1 MPKGVIERRS
11 TSSFQQLEGSIRAL
25 ELSVASL
32 GNCDPITV
40 LDARSSIETD
50 LDGLQELGRDVRAER
65 SRLDTVDNVLR
76 SNASTL
82 VRRTG
87 GAGGMA
93 ALRSQANPA
102 DDHWWW
108 WLDEA
113 VAESRRREAKRFVA
127 IVVASAVILL
137 GISFVLDRTGG
148 TPEEKQ
154 AAVFSSQ
161 GQQRIVQGD
170 YEGAIEAYEQ
180 SVAALEPQP
189 ESWAALAVLYDIQ
202 GEPARARQALGR
214 ASELVAEPAVIEA
227 VLARYYELAQDCQ
240 TALGRAQM
248 AVDADPTLADAF
260 LARGSALE
268 CLDRWEEA
276 ISDYEHAS
284 ELASAQGQDA
294 LYVLARAR
302 MGMLLQMS
310 GSGTPAGTG
319 P

>member
-11 TSSFQQLEGSIRAL
+11 TSSFQQLEGRIRAL

-32 GNCDPITV
+32 GSCDPITV
-40 LDARSSIETD
+40 LGARSSVETD
-50 LDGLQELGRDVRAER
+50 LDGLEELGRDVRAER

-82 VRRTG
+82 VRRAG
-87 GAGGMA
+87 DAGGMA

-113 VAESRRREAKRFVA
+113 VAESRRRDAKRFVA

-137 GISFVLDRTGG
+137 VISVVLDRTGG
-148 TPEEKQ
+148 TPEEKR

-161 GQQRIVQGD
+161 GQQRLVQGD
-170 YEGAIEAYEQ
+170 YVGAIEAYEQ
-180 SVAALEPQP
+180 SIVALEPQP
-189 ESWAALAVLYDIQ
+189 DVWAALAVLYDIQ
-202 GEPARARQALGR
+202 GETSRASQALGR
-214 ASELVAEPAVIEA
+214 AGDLVSEPAALEA
-227 VLARYYELAQDCQ
+227 AFARNYELAQDCG
-240 TALGRAQM
+240 TALEHAQM
-248 AVDADPTLADAF
+248 AVDADPSLADGY
-260 LARGSALE
+260 LVRGSALE
-268 CLDRWEEA
+268 CLDRWNEA
-276 ISDYEHAS
+276 LADYEHAS
-284 ELASAQGQDA
+284 ELAMDLGQDA